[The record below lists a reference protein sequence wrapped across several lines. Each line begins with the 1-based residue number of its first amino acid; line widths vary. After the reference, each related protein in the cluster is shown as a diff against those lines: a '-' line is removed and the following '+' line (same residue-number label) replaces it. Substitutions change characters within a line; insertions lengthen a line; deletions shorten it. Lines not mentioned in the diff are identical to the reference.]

1 MIEHHTRKIMRN
13 DSFQHLTLKDPIDSI
28 ETFFYPLTKYSH
40 SREEI
45 IAAYIFGSYAAG
57 TEKPHS
63 DVDIALLAPSFKN
76 RMESFNARVRYQTE
90 ISKLLRKDV
99 DVVLLREAG
108 ESLSHQILKHGRFVY
123 EKEMSA
129 HRSFVAKRVVQ
140 CLDFQYYE
148 QIRQKGIIAAT
159 KRERYG

>member
-1 MIEHHTRKIMRN
+1 MASKKI
-13 DSFQHLTLKDPIDSI
+13 TYKDPIDSI
-28 ETFFYPLTKYSH
+28 ETFFDPLTKYFH

-63 DVDIALLAPSFKN
+63 DVDIALLAPPFKN

-90 ISKLLRKDV
+90 ISKLLRKDA

-108 ESLSHQILKHGRFVY
+108 ESLSYQILKHGRLVY
-123 EKEMSA
+123 EKDISA
-129 HRSFVAKRVVQ
+129 HRCFVARRVVQ

-148 QIRQKGIIAAT
+148 QIMQKGMIAAM
-159 KRERYG
+159 KRERYGQ